1 MDARRGLA
9 AGMAGW
15 LILFFV
21 GTNAALVDAAGYR
34 TTNFEVTAA
43 TPRLA
48 KEIGDNAEKFR
59 RELAIEWLGQEL
71 PPWSKRCPIKA
82 QVSPKLGAGGATSFL
97 FDQGEVYGWDMNI
110 QGSRE
115 RILDSVLPHEIT
127 HTIFASH
134 FRCPLPRWAD
144 EGACTSVEHPD
155 EVAKYER
162 MLIQFLRTRR
172 AIPFSQM
179 MTMKEYPEDIMP
191 LYAQGHS
198 VVDYLM
204 QRNGKR
210 AFLSFLSDG
219 METGKWSQTVRQHY
233 GYQNLLSLQNDWL
246 EWVKQGRPDIL
257 PGTDP
262 ARAPDV
268 LASAEMP
275 GPGPNTLAVA
285 ARPKWPAS
293 NLIYRSKNI
302 TSDTTAQPMGIGFSE
317 GGKESRV
324 SGAGRGSDRLE
335 RVILQ
340 WHRQNVGQESTA
352 APGHVIDAS
361 VPTGSVIR

>member
-9 AGMAGW
+9 ARMVVGF
-15 LILFFV
+15 ILFFV
-21 GTNAALVDAAGYR
+21 GTDAALVQAAGYR

-43 TPRLA
+43 TPQLA
-48 KEIGDNAEKFR
+48 KEIGDAAEKFR

-71 PPWSKRCPIKA
+71 SPWSKRCPIKA
-82 QVSPKLGAGGATSFL
+82 DVSSKLGAGGATSFL

-155 EVAKYER
+155 EVAKHER
-162 MLIQFLRTRR
+162 MLIEFLRTRR
-172 AIPFSQM
+172 ALPFSQM
-179 MTMKEYPEDIMP
+179 MTMKEYPKDIMP

-204 QRNGKR
+204 QRKGKR
-210 AFLSFLSDG
+210 TFLSFLSDG
-219 METGKWSQTVRQHY
+219 MQTEKWSEALRQHY
-233 GYQNLLSLQNDWL
+233 GYKNLLTLQNDWL
-246 EWVKQGRPDIL
+246 DWIKKGRPDI
-257 PGTDP
+257 PPDMDITTV
-262 ARAPDV
+262 PDV
-268 LASAEMP
+268 LANTATP
-275 GPGPNTLAVA
+275 GPESGTLAVA

-293 NLIYRSKNI
+293 NLIYRSENAAHDANQSFK
-302 TSDTTAQPMGIGFSE
+302 SDIPGEPDKSKASGVGQ
-317 GGKESRV
+317 GG
-324 SGAGRGSDRLE
+324 DRLG
-335 RVILQ
+335 RVILE
-340 WHRQNVGQESTA
+340 WHRRNQGQESA
-352 APGHVIDAS
+352 VAPNPIIDAS
-361 VPTGSVIR
+361 VSTGSILR